1 MKPDV
6 SKKGDDEMSVG
17 AINNP
22 TAFSVYTNYAASS
35 TNLSKSMTR
44 LATGVKSV
52 ADDGAGVGISERMRS
67 QSRSTA
73 MARNNVENGISALQT
88 ADSWMQRLNDMLSRM
103 HELSIEAGDATKT
116 STDVTN
122 IKAEF
127 DQLKSEIGR
136 ITDGNGTAAN
146 AAAKFNSKNL
156 LDGTFNA
163 GVATQV
169 GADSGQTITVS
180 IAGLSTLGD
189 GGSIAAVNGG
199 ALNASHAG
207 SMAKAIAGAIDRVAK
222 SRANVGGILSRLE
235 NTRSGLLT
243 YEDNIRT
250 AESKI
255 RDVDMARE
263 SSEMTKQQI
272 LSQVGNAMLA
282 QANQM
287 PGSVLQ
293 LVG

>member
-1 MKPDV
+1 
-6 SKKGDDEMSVG
+6 MSVG

-44 LATGVKSV
+44 LATGVKGV

-67 QSRSTA
+67 QARSTA
-73 MARNNVENGISALQT
+73 MARNNVENGVSALQT
-88 ADSWMQRLNDMLSRM
+88 ADSWMQRINDMLGRM
-103 HELSIEAGDATKT
+103 HELAIESNDATKT
-116 STDVTN
+116 NTDRTN
-122 IKAEF
+122 IQSEF
-127 DQLKSEIGR
+127 SQLQSEIVR
-136 ITDGNGTAAN
+136 VVDS
-146 AAAKFNSKNL
+146 AAKFNGKGL
-156 LDGTFNA
+156 LNGSTNA
-163 GVATQV
+163 ATQV
-169 GADSGQTITVS
+169 GADSGQTITLSVDNLSAIVDTMSAASANTVS
-180 IAGLSTLGD
+180 TA
-189 GGSIAAVNGG
+189 
-199 ALNASHAG
+199 
-207 SMAKAIAGAIDRVAK
+207 AKAATAITAAQNAINTVSQARAK
-222 SRANVGGILSRLE
+222 VGGLQSRLE

-243 YEDNIRT
+243 YEDNIRS

-293 LVG
+293 LIG

>member
-1 MKPDV
+1 
-6 SKKGDDEMSVG
+6 MSVG

-44 LATGVKSV
+44 LATGVKGV

-67 QSRSTA
+67 QARSSA

-88 ADSWMQRLNDMLSRM
+88 ADSWMQRLSDMLGRM
-103 HELSIEAGDATKT
+103 HELSIESNDATKT
-116 STDVTN
+116 NTDRTN
-122 IKAEF
+122 IQSEF
-127 DQLKSEIGR
+127 SQLQSEINR
-136 ITDGNGTAAN
+136 VVGT
-146 AAAKFNSKNL
+146 AAKFNGKGL
-156 LDGTFNA
+156 LNGSVNA
-163 GVATQV
+163 DTQV
-169 GADSGQTITVS
+169 GADSGQTIKLSITSALSVLSGIGTVS
-180 IAGLSTLGD
+180 N
-189 GGSIAAVNGG
+189 AASAATQITKVQT
-199 ALNASHAG
+199 
-207 SMAKAIAGAIDRVAK
+207 AIDNVAK
-222 SRANVGGILSRLE
+222 YRAQVGGLQSRFE
-235 NTRSGLLT
+235 NTRAGLLT
-243 YEDNIRT
+243 YEDNIRA

-293 LVG
+293 LIG